1 MRFPL
6 RRFYQDERQTLG
18 MLAIGPVTIFTIE
31 RPWVNNQ
38 PFKSCFPAGV
48 YPMNIIGGPSEKIR
62 LGHVLPPL
70 NGGERTLLNIE
81 IANWARQLEGCVGVG
96 MGVRRDPRASARE
109 KALIYSVT
117 DSKIALARLLTEIKR
132 WPDVPMFLEVEDCF

>member
-18 MLAIGPVTIFTIE
+18 TLAIGPVTIFTIE

-38 PFKSCFPAGV
+38 PFASCFPEGR
-48 YPMNIIGGPSEKIR
+48 YDMELIEIDGREKVR
-62 LGHVLPPL
+62 LHP
-70 NGGERTLLNIE
+70 NRHDTEQERTLLNIE
-81 IANWARQLEGCVGVG
+81 ISNWARQLKGCVGVG
-96 MGVRRDPRASARE
+96 MGVRRDPKRSGLHGDTVYAT
-109 KALIYSVT
+109 T
-117 DSKIALARLLTEIKR
+117 DSKIALGRLLTEMKK